1 MSLNI
6 EQLATELASFIGTE
20 HYYKINNR
28 LVVTDGVKY
37 LADHA
42 HCYWLLILYASHL
55 ASVNGEADSFT
66 VLKLVRQGSGADI
79 AIEDGNDQVLA
90 AQHVE
95 YTDFPFNS
103 FSLFACWNG
112 EYWIAMLV
120 SEYQRENTGN
130 ADAAKM
136 YEKHTFFCCL
146 NWRCACV
153 YMF

>member
-20 HYYKINNR
+20 YYYKINNR

-42 HCYWLLILYASHL
+42 NCYWLLILYASHL
-55 ASVNGEADSFT
+55 ASVNGEADGFT

-120 SEYQRENTGN
+120 SEY
-130 ADAAKM
+130 
-136 YEKHTFFCCL
+136 
-146 NWRCACV
+146 
-153 YMF
+153 